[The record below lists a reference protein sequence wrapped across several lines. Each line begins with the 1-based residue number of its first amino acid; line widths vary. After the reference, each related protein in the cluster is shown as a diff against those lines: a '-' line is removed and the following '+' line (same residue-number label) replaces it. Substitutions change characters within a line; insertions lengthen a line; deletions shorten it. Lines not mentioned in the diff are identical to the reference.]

1 MAGKDTAPIIIKK
14 IKKGGGDGHHGGAWK
29 VAYADFVTAMMAF
42 FLLMWLLNA
51 TTEKQRKGLADY
63 FDPSIPLSRM
73 SSGGNAM
80 LNGDSVVVPQDK
92 AGKQSDM
99 MGRGSGTPDGE
110 ADSESDQDATG
121 QANDMPVPGTADQMP
136 EVDVMQHAD
145 NETPNAGNT
154 APEDRAEDLIAA
166 ALKAEEERLEVL
178 ARDIQAAISE
188 AGGEAAEHFLLRMTP
203 EGLVIEIV
211 DTGTEPL
218 FRSGSARPAP
228 ELVRLIE
235 VITPVI
241 RAVSNRV
248 AVVGHTDASP
258 FNAGGSDNWTLSSDR
273 ANAARRLLRGAGLPE
288 ARIARVSGRAATEPL
303 SDDPNSPQNRRIAL
317 TLLRQVRR

>member
-1 MAGKDTAPIIIKK
+1 MLSSLPSVVANGGSAVADKDKAPVIIKK
-14 IKKGGGDGHHGGAWK
+14 VVKGGGDGHHGGAWK

-80 LNGDSVVVPQDK
+80 LNGDSVMVPERK
-92 AGKQSDM
+92 AGSQATEI
-99 MGRGSGTPDGE
+99 GRGSG
-110 ADSESDQDATG
+110 
-121 QANDMPVPGTADQMP
+121 
-136 EVDVMQHAD
+136 
-145 NETPNAGNT
+145 
-154 APEDRAEDLIAA
+154 APESTGDGTGMDGAGSNPDDEIAADDARTEIAKAEEAMAA
-166 ALKAEEERLEVL
+166 ALAAEEAELE
-178 ARDIQAAISE
+178 AIADGIRAAIAT
-188 AGGEAAEHFLLRMTP
+188 AGGTAGDHFLLRMTP

-218 FRSGSARPAP
+218 FGSGSARPST

-235 VITPVI
+235 LIAPVLG
-241 RAVSNRV
+241 VVTNGL
-248 AVVGHTDASP
+248 AVVGHTDAAP
-258 FNAGGSDNWTLSSDR
+258 FNRGGADNWTLSTDR

-288 ARIARVSGRAATEPL
+288 ERIARVTGRAATEPL
-303 SDDPNSPQNRRIAL
+303 SDDPTSPENRRIAL
-317 TLLRQVRR
+317 TLLRTLPR